1 MLRQNNVIKGFKLNE
16 KEILLAQFADDT
28 TLCLDGSEQT
38 FNESIH
44 TLQRF
49 AQISGLKMN
58 NDKTCIVWIGSKK
71 HSQVRFMRDMNFCWD
86 PGIFKILGVTFS
98 TDTEQISTL
107 NYDGK
112 LQEIKHVLTTWNKR
126 YITPLGKITTIKTVA
141 VSKIIHLFI
150 TCCLLM
156 GT

>member
-1 MLRQNNVIKGFKLNE
+1 MLRQNNVIKGIKLNE
-16 KEILLAQFADDT
+16 KEILLAHFADDT
-28 TLCLDGSEQT
+28 TLCVDGSKQS

-49 AQISGLKMN
+49 AQISCLKMS

-71 HSQVRFMRDMNFCWD
+71 LSQVRFMKDMNFVWD
-86 PGIFKILGVTFS
+86 PGIFNKIVGITFS
-98 TDTEQISTL
+98 TDIEHISTL

-126 YITPLGKITTIKTVA
+126 HLTLLVEITIIKTLA
-141 VSKIIHLFI
+141 V
-150 TCCLLM
+150 
-156 GT
+156 